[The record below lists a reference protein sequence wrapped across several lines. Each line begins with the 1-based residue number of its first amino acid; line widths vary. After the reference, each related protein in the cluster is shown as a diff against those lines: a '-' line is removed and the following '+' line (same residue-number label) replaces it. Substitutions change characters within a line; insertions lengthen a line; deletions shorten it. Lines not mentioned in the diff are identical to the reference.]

1 MKYKELFFSYRVIK
15 DKLLYYGFT
24 CFSNVYTYAKDFM
37 NDEFQALIIIDEH
50 DEIDGKVVEKAFDE
64 EYHQIENESFRGGFV
79 GAVREAYQEILLDI
93 RDKCFK
99 KEIFISDQANRLAKL
114 IKERYDESPDFPF
127 ADPHIKNYGVF
138 RYRGNDKWYGLV
150 MNINKSVFIKDKN
163 DEYIDVIN
171 VRIDEN
177 KREEIINYQSI
188 FPSYHMNKQ
197 KWIAIMLDGSVDLQQ
212 VCRMIDASFLDTAS
226 KKKKDKFR
234 QPKEW
239 IVPANPKYYDIEA
252 AFDAAFLV
260 PEIVYG
266 LGTFDS
272 DVITTGIEI
281 V

>member
-15 DKLLYYGFT
+15 DKLLDYGFT
-24 CFSNVYTYAKDFM
+24 CFSDVYTYAKDFM
-37 NDEFQALIIIDEH
+37 NDEFQALIIIDERG
-50 DEIDGKVVEKAFDE
+50 EIHGKVVEKAFDE

-99 KEIFISDQANRLAKL
+99 KEIFISDQANRLAML

-150 MNINKSVFIKDKN
+150 MNINKSVFIKDKK
-163 DEYIDVIN
+163 DVFVDVIN

-177 KREEIINYQSI
+177 KREEIINYQNI

-197 KWIAIMLDGSVDLQQ
+197 KWISIILDDSLSDEEV
-212 VCRMIDASFLDTAS
+212 MTYIDYSRNFMMS
-226 KKKKDKFR
+226 KTSKRK
-234 QPKEW
+234 
-239 IVPANPKYYDIEA
+239 
-252 AFDAAFLV
+252 
-260 PEIVYG
+260 
-266 LGTFDS
+266 S
-272 DVITTGIEI
+272 
-281 V
+281 

>member
-1 MKYKELFFSYRVIK
+1 MKYKELFSSYRVIK
-15 DKLLYYGFT
+15 DKLLDYGFT

-50 DEIDGKVVEKAFDE
+50 GEIDGKVVEKAFDE

-99 KEIFISDQANRLAKL
+99 KEIFISDQANRLAML
-114 IKERYDESPDFPF
+114 IKKRYDESPDFPF

-150 MNINKSVFIKDKN
+150 MNINKSVFIKDKK
-163 DEYIDVIN
+163 DVFVDVIN

-177 KREEIINYQSI
+177 KREEIINYQNI

-197 KWIAIMLDGSVDLQQ
+197 KWISIILDDSLSDEEV
-212 VCRMIDASFLDTAS
+212 MTYIDYSRNFMMS
-226 KKKKDKFR
+226 KTSKRK
-234 QPKEW
+234 
-239 IVPANPKYYDIEA
+239 
-252 AFDAAFLV
+252 
-260 PEIVYG
+260 
-266 LGTFDS
+266 S
-272 DVITTGIEI
+272 
-281 V
+281 